1 MQQIYRRTP
10 VPKCDF
16 NKVAAQSNF
25 FPRKQPFRRNT
36 SGWLLLFK
44 GFSIQVLQNRNI
56 YELCLLSPGLTNIR
70 LNNFR
75 KTEISSSW
83 IRTRTFCTGTYN
95 YLRKSCAAK
104 GRRSQENLCLKKDCK
119 IITEYLFYSV
129 FACLLYIKDFYVFY
143 LKKFES
149 SCSLNSQISSLSQ

>member
-1 MQQIYRRTP
+1 M
-10 VPKCDF
+10 PKCDF
-16 NKVAAQSNF
+16 DKVATQSNF

-56 YELCLLSPGLTNIR
+56 YELCLLRPGLTNIR